1 MQIYEYISS
10 QFGSLDVNLVN
21 ASFRLVLALLLGAL
35 VGTERKHKGQVAGI
49 RTFALIS
56 MGACLSM
63 LLSIYV
69 PQEYMGLKNGDPGRI
84 AAQVITGIGFLGG
97 GAMIQQR
104 GVVRGLTTAAGIWI
118 TAIIGMAVGVG
129 MYMAS
134 IVCTLLIF
142 MVIVGFN
149 RFEHVIHI
157 GQETKVI
164 SVRTKG
170 ILRDIDDYDL
180 ILKEEG
186 VHISNFF
193 IEQNFEKDY
202 TEVNLVVLVRTSR
215 KLMDAINRL
224 SEAHDILSITLSNQI
239 DL

>member
-1 MQIYEYISS
+1 MQIFDFISS
-10 QFGSLDVNLVN
+10 QLGSIDVNIVN
-21 ASFRLVLALLLGAL
+21 ASFRLMLALVLGAL

-69 PQEYMGLKNGDPGRI
+69 PQEYLGLKNGDPGRI

-142 MVIVGFN
+142 LVIVGFN
-149 RFEHVIHI
+149 RFEHIIHI

-164 SVRTKG
+164 SIRSKG
-170 ILRDIDDYDL
+170 ILKNIDVYEKL
-180 ILKEEG
+180 LKDEG
-186 VHISNFF
+186 ARISNFF
-193 IEQNFEKDY
+193 IEQNFENNF
-202 TEVNLVVLVRTSR
+202 TEVNLVVLVRSSK

-224 SEAHDILSITLSNQI
+224 GEVHDTLSITLSNQI

>member
-1 MQIYEYISS
+1 MLQNISDLFFS
-10 QFGSLDVNLVN
+10 IDVNIVN
-21 ASFRLVLALLLGAL
+21 ASFRLLLAMLLGSL
-35 VGTERKHKGQVAGI
+35 VGVERKHKGQVAGI

-69 PQEYMGLKNGDPGRI
+69 PQEYLGLKNGDPGRI

-129 MYMAS
+129 MYAAS
-134 IVCTLLIF
+134 IICTLLVFI
-142 MVIVGFN
+142 VVVGFN
-149 RFEHVIHI
+149 RFEHLIHI

-164 SVRTKG
+164 SIRRKG
-170 ILRDIDDYDL
+170 ILRNIDDYQSMLDD
-180 ILKEEG
+180 EG

-193 IEQNFEKDY
+193 IEQNFENNI
-202 TEVNLVVLVRTSR
+202 TEINLVVLVRSS
-215 KLMDAINRL
+215 KKIMEAINRL
-224 SEAHDILSITLSNQI
+224 GDTPDTLSITLSNQI

>member
-1 MQIYEYISS
+1 MHEIEGLLTSI
-10 QFGSLDVNLVN
+10 DVNAVN
-21 ASFRLVLALLLGAL
+21 ASFRLLLAVLLGAV
-35 VGTERKHKGQVAGI
+35 VGAERKHKGQVAGI

-56 MGACLSM
+56 MGACLAM

-104 GVVRGLTTAAGIWI
+104 GAVRGLTTAAGIWI

-129 MYMAS
+129 MYLAS
-134 IVCTLLIF
+134 IVCTFLIF

-149 RFEHVIHI
+149 RFEHHIHI
-157 GQETKVI
+157 GQEMKVI
-164 SVRTKG
+164 SIRSKG
-170 ILRDIDDYDL
+170 ILKDIDIYKEL
-180 ILKEEG
+180 LKEEE
-186 VHISNFF
+186 VSLSSYY

-202 TEVNLVVLVRTSR
+202 TEINLVVLIKTRQNLLKIV
-215 KLMDAINRL
+215 NRL
-224 SEAHDILSITLSNQI
+224 GEARPILSITISNQI

>member
-1 MQIYEYISS
+1 MQIYEYISNQLTS
-10 QFGSLDVNLVN
+10 IDVNLVN
-21 ASFRLVLALLLGAL
+21 ATCRLILALLLGAV

-69 PQEYMGLKNGDPGRI
+69 PQEYMGLKNGYPVRI
-84 AAQVITGIGFLGG
+84 APQVITGICVLGG
-97 GAMIQQR
+97 GAMIQER
-104 GVVRGLTTAAGIWI
+104 GVVRGRTTAAGIWI

-129 MYMAS
+129 MYVES
-134 IVCTLLIF
+134 IICTLLIF

-164 SVRTKG
+164 SIRSKG
-170 ILRDIDDYDL
+170 ILRNIDDYDRV
-180 ILKEEG
+180 LKKEG

-193 IEQNFEKDY
+193 IEQNFEKNI
-202 TEVNLVVLVRTSR
+202 TEVNLVVLVRTSK
-215 KLMDAINRL
+215 KLMDSINL
-224 SEAHDILSITLSNQI
+224 LGEVHDTLSITLSNQI

>member
-1 MQIYEYISS
+1 MDIFEYISS
-10 QFGSLDVNLVN
+10 ELGSLDVNLAN
-21 ASFRLVLALLLGAL
+21 ASFRLVLALLLGAI

-142 MVIVGFN
+142 LVIVGFN

-164 SVRTKG
+164 SVRSKG
-170 ILRDIDDYDL
+170 ILRNIDTYEHV
-180 ILKEEG
+180 LKDEG

>member
-1 MQIYEYISS
+1 MHILDYLSS
-10 QFGSLDVNLVN
+10 QLGSIDVNLVN
-21 ASFRLVLALLLGAL
+21 ATFRMILALLLGAI

-69 PQEYMGLKNGDPGRI
+69 PQEYLGLKNGDPGRI

-164 SVRTKG
+164 SIRTKG
-170 ILRDIDDYDL
+170 IMRDIDDYERL
-180 ILKEEG
+180 LEEED

-193 IEQNFEKDY
+193 IEQNFEKDF
-202 TEVNLVVLVRTSR
+202 TEVNLVVLTRTSR

-224 SEAHDILSITLSNQI
+224 GDAHDILSITLSNQI

>member
-1 MQIYEYISS
+1 MHIFEYIVTELE
-10 QFGSLDVNLVN
+10 SLDVNIVN
-21 ASFRLVLALLLGAL
+21 ASFRLLLALLLGAL

-134 IVCTLLIF
+134 VVCTLLIF

-164 SVRTKG
+164 SIRTKG
-170 ILRDIDDYDL
+170 ILRDIDGYERL
-180 ILKEEG
+180 LTAEG

-193 IEQNFEKDY
+193 IEQNFENNY

-224 SEAHDILSITLSNQI
+224 GEAHDILSITLSNQI

>member
-1 MQIYEYISS
+1 MFTYITD
-10 QFGSLDVNLVN
+10 QLYALDVNFFN

-35 VGTERKHKGQVAGI
+35 VGAERKHKGQVAGI

-56 MGACLSM
+56 MGACLAM
-63 LLSIYV
+63 ILSIYV

-104 GVVRGLTTAAGIWI
+104 GAVRGLTTAAGIWI

-129 MYMAS
+129 MYLAS
-134 IVCTLLIF
+134 TVCTLLIF
-142 MVIVGFN
+142 LVIVGFN
-149 RFEHVIHI
+149 RFEHVIRI

-164 SVRTKG
+164 SIRCKG
-170 ILRDIDDYDL
+170 ILKNIDIYER

-186 VHISNFF
+186 VHLSTFF
-193 IEQNFEKDY
+193 IEQNFEKDI
-202 TEVNLVVLVRTSR
+202 TEVNLVVLVRPSK
-215 KLMDAINRL
+215 KLMDALNRL
-224 SEAHDILSITLSNQI
+224 SEATNTLSITFSNQI

>member
-10 QFGSLDVNLVN
+10 ELCSIDVNLVN
-21 ASFRLVLALLLGAL
+21 ATFRLILALLLGAV
-35 VGTERKHKGQVAGI
+35 VGSERKHKGQVAGI

-129 MYMAS
+129 MYLAS
-134 IVCTLLIF
+134 IICTLLIF
-142 MVIVGFN
+142 FVIVGFN

-164 SVRTKG
+164 SIRCKG
-170 ILRDIDDYDL
+170 ILRNIDVYEHLLRD
-180 ILKEEG
+180 EG

-193 IEQNFEKDY
+193 IEQNFENDY
-202 TEVNLVVLVRTSR
+202 TEVNLVVLVRTSK

-224 SEAHDILSITLSNQI
+224 GEAHDTLSITLSNQI